1 MHIELL
7 SHAAEGPPRPVDV
20 LLVHG
25 ISVGAWVW
33 RPHFMPYLAQAGY
46 RVHAVG
52 LRGHGGS
59 DGRDRLAATGL
70 RDYVADVTDAAAHIG
85 RPVVA
90 VGHSL
95 GGAVVQSAIA
105 AGTPIAG
112 AVLMAS
118 VPPQGLLPASLA
130 MLLFRPRLWREVAVL
145 ATQGVAHADP
155 DVLRDGLFADR
166 ITPAAF
172 AAFAGHTQ
180 DESPLVGWELQVG
193 RPFAPLPWLAPPTLV
208 LAGAQDRFLTLAD
221 AWATAACTDSGR
233 LSWTR

>member
-1 MHIELL
+1 M
-7 SHAAEGPPRPVDV
+7 
-20 LLVHG
+20 
-25 ISVGAWVW
+25 
-33 RPHFMPYLAQAGY
+33 
-46 RVHAVG
+46 
-52 LRGHGGS
+52 RGHGGS